1 MDKSVLERIE
11 DPKVTNH
18 YNITSTSQ
26 QYPPPQHGGRI
37 PTFND
42 TSVPRLP
49 FMLSTPY
56 KDGKPIDGH
65 TPFDDLIGRQ
75 YAPTLVSKLFFSQD
89 NIETLQQK
97 IHEQV
102 WLMSNKKYNIDRQND
117 DQIKIIMRSYYLMF
131 GQNNDNHVAEE
142 LESLNRRVV
151 GYASAKIY
159 SEVEFYQFY
168 RKDIED
174 FAPPI
179 AGPINTQVY
188 GTRTGELK
196 SFF

>member
-1 MDKSVLERIE
+1 MHRSVLETIE
-11 DPKVTNH
+11 DPKVTNR
-18 YNITSTSQ
+18 YNATSTSK
-26 QYPPPQHGGRI
+26 QYPAPEHGGRI
-37 PTFND
+37 PNFND
-42 TSVPRLP
+42 PTLRGSPA
-49 FMLSTPY
+49 MSYKPY
-56 KDGKPIDGH
+56 KEGAPIMGH
-65 TPFDDLIGRQ
+65 NPRDDLIGRQ
-75 YAPTLVSKLFFSQD
+75 HKPTLLNTVFFSQD

-102 WLMSNKKYNIDRQND
+102 WLMSNKQYNIDRQSD
-117 DQIKIIMRSYYLMF
+117 DDLQLIMRSYYLMF
-131 GQNNDNHVAEE
+131 GGNNDSRVSQELEE
-142 LESLNRRVV
+142 LNSRVV